1 VGAVLSVSDRD
12 LVFQDSNLVPGW
24 GFAPATLAMTPSEK
38 NIVRSLVA
46 VAWVDGKL
54 ESGESSVI
62 EGLLSG
68 FDASEAEEQE
78 ILEYART
85 RRTLEN
91 DIPLADLSPGDREL
105 LLSNAA
111 LLTHA
116 DGKQSPNEKAI
127 LKKLAHILGFSRD
140 EANDILAS
148 VSDGALRLSER
159 VLEPDER

>member
-1 VGAVLSVSDRD
+1 
-12 LVFQDSNLVPGW
+12 
-24 GFAPATLAMTPSEK
+24 MTPSEK

-62 EGLLSG
+62 EGLLTG
-68 FDASEAEEQE
+68 FDASEAEERE
-78 ILEYART
+78 ILEYAKT

-91 DIPLADLSPGDREL
+91 DIPLADLNVEDREL

-116 DGKQSPNEKAI
+116 DGTQSPKEKA
-127 LKKLAHILGFSRD
+127 LLTKLAEILGFSHD
-140 EANDILAS
+140 EANGILAS

-159 VLEPDER
+159 VLAKDE

>member
-1 VGAVLSVSDRD
+1 
-12 LVFQDSNLVPGW
+12 
-24 GFAPATLAMTPSEK
+24 MTPSEK

-46 VAWVDGKL
+46 VAWADGKL

-68 FDASEAEEQE
+68 FDASDAEEQE
-78 ILEYART
+78 ILDYAKT

-91 DIPLADLSPGDREL
+91 DIPLADLSQGDREL

-116 DGKQSPNEKAI
+116 DGTQSAKEKAV
-127 LKKLAHILGFSRD
+127 LKKLADVLGFSPG
-140 EANDILAS
+140 ETNEILAS

-159 VLEPDER
+159 VLEPDES

>member
-1 VGAVLSVSDRD
+1 
-12 LVFQDSNLVPGW
+12 
-24 GFAPATLAMTPSEK
+24 MTPSEK

-62 EGLLSG
+62 EGLLTG
-68 FDASEAEEQE
+68 FDASEAEERE
-78 ILEYART
+78 ILEYAKT

-116 DGKQSPNEKAI
+116 DGNQSAKEKAL
-127 LKKLAHILGFSRD
+127 LKKLAEILGFSHA

-148 VSDGALRLSER
+148 VSDGALRLSEQA
-159 VLEPDER
+159 LAPDE